1 MEGGREPESLD
12 TVMATVFIPSLLRK
26 LAGGKDR
33 ATARGATV
41 REIIEDLERQFPGFR
56 DRVIENGDLTGSI
69 AVSVNGEISTEGL
82 HESVPDESEI
92 HFVPAIGGG

>member
-1 MEGGREPESLD
+1 MHALLLLH
-12 TVMATVFIPSLLRK
+12 TVSMTTVFIPSLLRK
-26 LAGGKDR
+26 LTGGKDR
-33 ATARGATV
+33 TTARGATV

-69 AVSVNGEISTEGL
+69 AVSVNGEISAEGL
-82 HESVPDESEI
+82 HEAVPDESEI

>member
-1 MEGGREPESLD
+1 MPALSLRR
-12 TVMATVFIPSLLRK
+12 TIFMATVFIPSLLRK
-26 LAGGKDR
+26 LTGGKDR
-33 ATARGATV
+33 TIALGLTV
-41 REIIEDLERQFPGFR
+41 REIIEDLERQYPGFR

-82 HESVPDESEI
+82 HEFVPAESEI

>member
-1 MEGGREPESLD
+1 MRPICS
-12 TVMATVFIPSLLRK
+12 VLLLMFTMPIVVSAQDSIDEVRQ
-26 LAGGKDR
+26 LADHPTLER
-33 ATARGATV
+33 AF
-41 REIIEDLERQFPGFR
+41 EIIEDLERQFPGFR

-82 HESVPDESEI
+82 HEFVPAESEI